1 MYLQLQMLYLIQ
13 FLSSFV
19 LGDTTF
25 KDSQI
30 TGSIT
35 ISDSLTVTNNLTVN
49 GNTTVDGTLTV
60 RELHTEFVSHL

>member
-1 MYLQLQMLYLIQ
+1 MYHPTSNVV
-13 FLSSFV
+13 FNSVSASSFV

-35 ISDSLTVTNNLTVN
+35 ISDSLTITNNLAVN
-49 GNTTVDGTLTV
+49 NGYN
-60 RELHTEFVSHL
+60 S